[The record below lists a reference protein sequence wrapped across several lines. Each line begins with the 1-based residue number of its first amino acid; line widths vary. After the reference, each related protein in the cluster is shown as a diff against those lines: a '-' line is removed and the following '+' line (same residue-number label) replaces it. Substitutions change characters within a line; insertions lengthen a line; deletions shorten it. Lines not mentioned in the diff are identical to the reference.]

1 MPNVLG
7 SVIRIATAPLRLFGR
22 SRRFRWTVGAVVVIG
37 GSFYA
42 ALWALDRAMTP
53 SAPPALANL
62 PPLPALQP
70 VSRSSYVIAPV
81 AISIDAIRA
90 SMEAAAPRKLLG
102 ENNNP
107 ISALLSAADIGITVE
122 RGPLALYGRPDD
134 LAVAATINGSV
145 KVSGQIVSQ
154 AGALVGSL
162 AGLIGDAVGNK
173 KSGGGGASKN
183 DNPIGGLLSGL
194 FGDNS
199 DSASKSGG
207 GGTNNNS
214 TSNNNN
220 STNNNSSTNN
230 STNNN
235 SNSKTGKSAGDSTTK
250 ALDQNIDIK
259 GQVVMHSR
267 PQLTENWRVQPN
279 LSAQL
284 DLGDSKL
291 QLAGLDINMTQEAKP
306 MIDDM
311 VKTQVANLEEWLRN
325 LPVIEQS
332 ARAQWAK
339 MCRAI
344 PLGGDN
350 TGLPRLWLEMRP
362 VRAAA
367 AQPRIDQQNVH
378 LTVGVLAETRI
389 TPSETKP
396 DCPFPAKLELTAPMD
411 DGRLQVGMPIDVPFT
426 EIDKLLAAQLKG
438 HRYPEDNSAPADV
451 EIRHVHIGAAGD
463 KLLIALDVK
472 VREKKSWFGFGA
484 GATVQIWGKPVLDK
498 KTQILRLTD
507 LAVDVDSAAAFGLL
521 SAAAKAAIPYVKEA
535 LAEHAV
541 IDLKPFAADARKK
554 IGEALA
560 EFRRDSGGVSVDAAV
575 TDVRLAGIA
584 FDSHTLRVV
593 AEADGHAKV
602 AVSQLPNF

>member
-1 MPNVLG
+1 MPDVLG
-7 SVIRIATAPLRLFGR
+7 TVIRVAAAPLRLFGR
-22 SRRFRWTVGAVVVIG
+22 SRRFRWTVSAVVVVAA
-37 GSFYA
+37 SFYA
-42 ALWALDRAMTP
+42 ALWALDRVLTP
-53 SAPPALANL
+53 STPSALANL

-70 VSRSSYVIAPV
+70 VTRSSYVIAPV

-90 SMEAAAPRKLLG
+90 SMEAAAPRELLG
-102 ENNNP
+102 KNDNP
-107 ISALLSAADIGITVE
+107 VSALLSAADIGITVE
-122 RGPLALYGRPDD
+122 RGPLALYGKSDD
-134 LAVAATINGSV
+134 LAVAATINGSL
-145 KVSGQIVSQ
+145 KISGQIATQ
-154 AGALVGSL
+154 AGNLVGSL
-162 AGLIGDAVGNK
+162 AGLIGGAISDK
-173 KSGGGGASKN
+173 KSGSGGSASKD
-183 DNPIGGLLSGL
+183 DNSIGGLLSGL

-199 DSASKSGG
+199 GTASKSGDSD
-207 GGTNNNS
+207 TS
-214 TSNNNN
+214 TSN
-220 STNNNSSTNN
+220 TTG
-230 STNNN
+230 N
-235 SNSKTGKSAGDSTTK
+235 SNGNNTSTSTSTSDSKAGKPVGDATTK
-250 ALDQNIDIK
+250 APDQRVDVK

-311 VKTQVANLEEWLRN
+311 VKSQVADLEQWLRN
-325 LPVIEQS
+325 LPIIEQS
-332 ARAQWAK
+332 ARTQWAK

-344 PLGGDN
+344 PLGGGD
-350 TGLPRLWLEMRP
+350 TGLPRLWLELRP

-367 AQPRIDQQNVH
+367 AQPRIDQQNVT

-389 TPSETKP
+389 TPAETKP
-396 DCPFPAKLELTAPMD
+396 DCPFPAKLEMTAPMD

-426 EIDKLLAAQLKG
+426 EIEKLMAAQLKG

-451 EIRHVHIGAAGD
+451 EVRHVHIGAAGD

-484 GATVQIWGKPVLDK
+484 SATVQIWGKPVLDK
-498 KTQILRLTD
+498 QNQILRLTD
-507 LAVDVDSAAAFGLL
+507 LAVDVDLGAAFGLL
-521 SAAAKAAIPYVKEA
+521 SAAAKAAIPYARQA

-560 EFRRDSGGVSVDAAV
+560 DFQRNSGGVRVDAAV

-584 FDSHTLRVV
+584 FDLHTLRVI

-602 AVSQLPNF
+602 AVSQLPKM

>member
-1 MPNVLG
+1 MPDVLG
-7 SVIRIATAPLRLFGR
+7 TVIRVAAAPIRLFGR
-22 SRRFRWTVGAVVVIG
+22 SRRFRWTVGAVVVIA

-53 SAPPALANL
+53 STPPALANL

-70 VSRSSYVIAPV
+70 VARSSYVIAPV

-102 ENNNP
+102 ENDNP

-134 LAVAATINGSV
+134 LAVATTINGSL
-145 KVSGQIVSQ
+145 KISGQIATQ

-162 AGLIGDAVGNK
+162 AGLIDGAISDK
-173 KSGGGGASKN
+173 KSGGGGASK
-183 DNPIGGLLSGL
+183 DSNPIGGLLSGL

-199 DSASKSGG
+199 GSSSTSGG
-207 GGTNNNS
+207 GGSGAT
-214 TSNNNN
+214 
-220 STNNNSSTNN
+220 
-230 STNNN
+230 
-235 SNSKTGKSAGDSTTK
+235 SNSKAGKTVGDSTTK
-250 ALDQNIDIK
+250 VLDQRVDVK

-267 PQLTENWRVQPN
+267 PQLTENWRLQPN
-279 LSAQL
+279 LNAQL

-311 VKTQVANLEEWLRN
+311 VKSQVANLEEWLRN
-325 LPVIEQS
+325 LPIIEQS

-344 PLGGDN
+344 PLGGGD

-389 TPSETKP
+389 TSSETNP

-463 KLLIALDVK
+463 KLLLALDVK

-484 GATVQIWGKPVLDK
+484 SATVQIWGKPALDK
-498 KTQILRLTD
+498 QNQILRLTD

-521 SAAAKAAIPYVKEA
+521 STAAKAAIPYVQQA

-541 IDLKPFAADARKK
+541 IDLKPLAADARKK
-554 IGEALA
+554 IGETLA
-560 EFRRDSGGVSVDAAV
+560 EFQRNSGGVRVEAAV

-584 FDSHTLRVV
+584 FDSHTLRVI
-593 AEADGHAKV
+593 AEADGNAKV